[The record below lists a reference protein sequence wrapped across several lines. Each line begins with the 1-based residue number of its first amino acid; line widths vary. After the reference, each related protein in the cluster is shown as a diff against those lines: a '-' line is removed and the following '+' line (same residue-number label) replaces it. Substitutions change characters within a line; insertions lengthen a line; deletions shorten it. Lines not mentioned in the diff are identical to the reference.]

1 MKMLMRLIV
10 MLCSLMTVSAQATE
24 MYRWTD
30 QNGVVNYSNEPPPGH
45 VQGVKKTDITPNV
58 IDGQGSYNLKMSMK
72 KSPVVLFSGDCGA
85 ACREAKA
92 LLDKRGIPYTLRDP
106 DKDKTVAAALGETSD
121 HIHLPDLKVGNHLLK
136 GFETKQ
142 WNDAL
147 DAAQYPRHPMPGG
160 QRDTFPPVSS
170 SSTSTG
176 DTAASPAQFSD
187 RAAP

>member
-1 MKMLMRLIV
+1 MLMRLIV

-85 ACREAKA
+85 ACREAKT

-106 DKDKTVAAALGETSD
+106 DKDKTVAAALGEPSD
-121 HIHLPDLKVGNHLLK
+121 HIRLPDLKVGDHLLR

-147 DAAQYPRHPMPGG
+147 DTAQYPRHPIPGD
-160 QRDTFPPVSS
+160 QRGAFPPVSS
-170 SSTSTG
+170 SSTPTSEN
-176 DTAASPAQFSD
+176 AASPTHFSD

>member
-1 MKMLMRLIV
+1 MIMRLIV

-45 VQGVKKTDITPNV
+45 VQGVKKTDIIPNV
-58 IDGQGSYNLKMSMK
+58 IDGQDSYNLKMSMK

-85 ACREAKA
+85 TCLEAKA

-106 DKDKTVAAALGETSD
+106 NKDKTVAAALGEPSD

-136 GFETKQ
+136 GFEIKQ

-147 DAAQYPRHPMPGG
+147 DAAQYSRHPIPGD
-160 QRDTFPPVSS
+160 QRGTFPPVSS
-170 SSTSTG
+170 TLTSTSDHAT
-176 DTAASPAQFSD
+176 SPAHFSD
-187 RAAP
+187 RATP